1 MLRFINQD
9 RAEFSDESGNAVPT
23 RWDPDMHRVARAHS
37 EDMCRRAF
45 FAHANPDGRSPS
57 DRAQAMGFDVP
68 VAENIA
74 VNQHPASTMHAFMA
88 EPTCTGHRGNI
99 LDPRNT
105 RVGIGVHHCNNP
117 NSRWNGYVFYTQNF
131 HMDFSIEEAPYCL
144 DARTSCE
151 LPANPVSTATRECPA
166 EQRGWGWCDYDAADI
181 MAPRWNCPQD

>member
-1 MLRFINQD
+1 
-9 RAEFSDESGNAVPT
+9 
-23 RWDPDMHRVARAHS
+23 
-37 EDMCRRAF
+37 
-45 FAHANPDGRSPS
+45 
-57 DRAQAMGFDVP
+57 MGFNVP

-74 VNQHPASTMHAFMA
+74 VIQHPASTMHAFMA